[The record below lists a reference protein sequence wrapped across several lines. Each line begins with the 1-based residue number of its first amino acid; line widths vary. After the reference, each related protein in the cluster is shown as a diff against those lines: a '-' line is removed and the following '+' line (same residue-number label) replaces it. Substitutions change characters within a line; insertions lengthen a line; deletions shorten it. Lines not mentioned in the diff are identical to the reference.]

1 MVNIHTWRQ
10 NWGGREGGSHLG
22 GKVAWGGEEEGN
34 LNWYWVREKIIELL
48 EEKRESR
55 SWKELGINE
64 YTFVFLAL
72 LWKKN

>member
-1 MVNIHTWRQ
+1 M
-10 NWGGREGGSHLG
+10 GGG
-22 GKVAWGGEEEGN
+22 EGN